1 MPGSELTSCFCG
13 CGFVWWF
20 LFLVGVSPSSPPPPP
35 RFVASVFLGD
45 KVHLL
50 SLTFPIAQVRCLDAF
65 LASSAGALEVGDQ

>member
-1 MPGSELTSCFCG
+1 M
-13 CGFVWWF
+13 
-20 LFLVGVSPSSPPPPP
+20 VGVSPSSPPPPLVLLLL
-35 RFVASVFLGD
+35 FSWASVFLGD

>member
-1 MPGSELTSCFCG
+1 MVVGLCG
-13 CGFVWWF
+13 GFYFWLVCLRLPPHPPLVLLL
-20 LFLVGVSPSSPPPPP
+20 LFSW
-35 RFVASVFLGD
+35 ASVFLGD

>member
-1 MPGSELTSCFCG
+1 MVVFIFGWCVS
-13 CGFVWWF
+13 
-20 LFLVGVSPSSPPPPP
+20 VSPPTPP